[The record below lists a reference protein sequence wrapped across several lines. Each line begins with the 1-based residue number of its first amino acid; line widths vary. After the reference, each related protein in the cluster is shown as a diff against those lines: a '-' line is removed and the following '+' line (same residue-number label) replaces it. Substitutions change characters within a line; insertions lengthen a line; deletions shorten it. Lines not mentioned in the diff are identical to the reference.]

1 MFAFRN
7 TQYRC
12 ASEITLELISGK
24 WKILILSYLAENTF
38 RFSELQ
44 KLMPGTTQ
52 KMLTAQLRDLE
63 NDGLIIRK
71 VYPVAP
77 PKVEYYLTEFGSRLT
92 PMLRMLCEYG
102 EDYVKS
108 FPSDAPRTEDQHA

>member
-1 MFAFRN
+1 MITFRN
-7 TQYRC
+7 TEYRC

-38 RFSELQ
+38 RFHELQ

-63 NDGLIIRK
+63 KDGLIVRK

-77 PKVEYYLTEFGSRLT
+77 PKVEYYLSEYGSRLI
-92 PMLRMLCEYG
+92 PMLKMLCEYG
-102 EDYVKS
+102 ADYMANFATDPVRK
-108 FPSDAPRTEDQHA
+108 EDQHA